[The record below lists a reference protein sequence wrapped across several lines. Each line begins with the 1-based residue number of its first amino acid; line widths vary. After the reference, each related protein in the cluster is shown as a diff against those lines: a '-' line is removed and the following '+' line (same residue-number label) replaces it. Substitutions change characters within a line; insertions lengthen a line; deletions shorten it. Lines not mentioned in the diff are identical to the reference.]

1 MFMLFNIISNKK
13 KKKGNS
19 VDLNLYS
26 FNMQEIEE
34 LNKKEKERLKDLKKK
49 NIENV
54 LSKKKNIL
62 ESINKLS
69 DNISQVENNESDNS
83 DNSDNLNNLDI
94 TDTIDESIEQI
105 KVKEKIEPISY
116 INLTDKQQKLISDSF
131 DDINLNDIDNY
142 INSIDDLLSHN
153 YSISYCD
160 DCFKLINDIRHKYKI
175 IIDYLIG
182 FNNEKNG
189 IFNKVTFGD
198 NENEEWRYLSEYLKL
213 LKKIRKIINK

>member
-1 MFMLFNIISNKK
+1 MLFNIISNKK

-69 DNISQVENNESDNS
+69 DNISQVENVEPNNS
-83 DNSDNLNNLDI
+83 DDINNLDI

-105 KVKEKIEPISY
+105 KVKEDIEPVSY
-116 INLTDKQQKLISDSF
+116 INLNDKQQKLISESF
-131 DDINLNDIDNY
+131 DDIDLNDIDNY
-142 INSIDDLLSHN
+142 ISSIDDLLSHN

-160 DCFKLINDIRHKYKI
+160 DSFKIINDVRKKYKI
-175 IIDYLIG
+175 IIEYLIG

-189 IFNKVTFGD
+189 ILNKVTFGD

>member
-1 MFMLFNIISNKK
+1 MLFNIISNKK

-62 ESINKLS
+62 ESINKLG
-69 DNISQVENNESDNS
+69 DYVTQVENVEPNNS
-83 DNSDNLNNLDI
+83 DDINNLDI

-105 KVKEKIEPISY
+105 KVKEKIDPISY

>member
-54 LSKKKNIL
+54 LEKKKNIL

-69 DNISQVENNESDNS
+69 DNISQVENVEPNNS
-83 DNSDNLNNLDI
+83 DDINNLDI

>member
-1 MFMLFNIISNKK
+1 MLFNIISNKK

-69 DNISQVENNESDNS
+69 DNISQVENKKPDNS
-83 DNSDNLNNLDI
+83 DDINNLDI